1 MIGMINHNQ
10 VNKVNCS
17 QLEKYQKVLLT
28 KKTNKKTYYFIR
40 AAIVHEV

>member
-28 KKTNKKTYYFIR
+28 KKDGQKNILLHTRSNR
-40 AAIVHEV
+40 S